1 MRVFTPSAAL
11 LLLGLLAVSPAWA
24 VNPNEMLSD
33 PGQEARARALGQELR
48 CLVCQ
53 NESIDESEAD
63 VARDLRQI
71 VREQVHAGQSNEQI
85 KRFLVDRYGDY
96 VLLKPPFKSTTLA
109 LWLGPPLLL
118 LIGAG
123 MVALFYRRRRTAPVS
138 AEAPL
143 SSEEQRRLDRVLKES
158 GQ

>member
-1 MRVFTPSAAL
+1 MRVSPPSAAL
-11 LLLGLLAVSPAWA
+11 LLFGLLAVSPAWA

-33 PGQEARARALGQELR
+33 PGQEARARALGQGLR

-71 VREQVHAGQSNEQI
+71 VREQVRAGQSDEQI

-123 MVALFYRRRRTAPVS
+123 TVALFYRRRRTAPAS